1 MLKFFISMMLLVSML
16 FSYYKQDPLVIALS
30 GAYNTESK
38 GYQAVGINPAN
49 LSFDKFISFNLFNMN
64 FNIKNNFLTSNR
76 IRNING
82 ANLED
87 PNDNNYFPKENI
99 LGYLKGEN
107 VHMESMGN
115 FLVPMLNFSLNNFA
129 INSQVRFMS
138 NSEFS
143 PDIFDMVLNG
153 NEINK
158 EYNLDVKNNNILVWE
173 FSYTQSIAFDSFG
186 MGFTIKYLKGL
197 VYYSLEP
204 IQNSYIQTNLTDI
217 NSQGRYL
224 LRQNTHGQGF
234 ACDLGLT
241 TKRNKAGWKFGVSL
255 INVFGNIKWNKK
267 TESDKLFAGL
277 YSSLPYDQNQSYLID
292 LSINNLTLDALN
304 NVNTNE
310 IYSVDGQKV
319 YEYAN
324 QPIDIESFFDNSID
338 DIEYYCSSEDC
349 ETYFVSS
356 DFESDLAYME
366 YDIVSLDYP
375 TIMSLGVSRE
385 INKDKYVIFDLST
398 GFDNSFGNLKKWRL
412 AFGYIFGKQR
422 FPFRLGM
429 SYGGYD
435 KKSFGFGWGARL
447 GKINFDV
454 GIGLKGSLDIDKSNG
469 IDFGFNMYWMKL

>member
-1 MLKFFISMMLLVSML
+1 M
-16 FSYYKQDPLVIALS
+16 IALS
-30 GAYNTESK
+30 GAYNTESR
-38 GYQAVGINPAN
+38 GYQSVGVNPAN
-49 LSFDKFISFNLFNMN
+49 LAFDRFVSFNLFNMN

-87 PNDNNYFPKENI
+87 ANDNNYFPKEDI

-107 VHMESMGN
+107 VHIATMGH
-115 FLVPMLNFSLNNFA
+115 FLIPMLNFSLNDFA
-129 INSQVRFMS
+129 INSQMNFIS

-143 PDIFDMVLNG
+143 PDIFDMVLSG

-158 EYNLDVKNNNILVWE
+158 EYNLDIKNNNILVWE
-173 FSYTQSIAFDSFG
+173 LAYTKSIAFNDFG
-186 MGFTIKYLKGL
+186 IGLTIKYLKGL

-204 IQNSYIQTNLTDI
+204 IKNSYIQTNLTNI

-224 LRQNTHGQGF
+224 LRQNTNGQGF
-234 ACDLGLT
+234 ACDFGIT
-241 TKRNKAGWKFGVSL
+241 TKRNKSGWKFGFSV
-255 INVFGNIKWNKK
+255 INAFGSIRWNKK
-267 TESDKLFAGL
+267 TKSDKLFSDL
-277 YSSLPYDQNQSYLID
+277 YNSLPYDDGESYLID
-292 LSINNLTLDALN
+292 LSIDNLTLDALN
-304 NVNTNE
+304 NVNTND

-324 QPIDIESFFDNSID
+324 QPIEIESFFDNTSN

-349 ETYFVSS
+349 ESYFVSS
-356 DFESDLAYME
+356 DFESDLAYMD
-366 YDIVSLDYP
+366 YDVVSLDYP
-375 TIMSLGVSRE
+375 TIMSMGVSRQ
-385 INKDKYVIFDLST
+385 INKNKYILFDLST
-398 GFDNSFGNLKKWRL
+398 GFDNSLGNLKKWRL

-435 KKSFGFGWGARL
+435 KKSFGFGWGVRL

-454 GIGLKGSLDIDKSNG
+454 GIGLKGSIDIDKSNG
-469 IDFGFNMYWMKL
+469 LDLGFNMYWMKF